1 MEVINMEI
9 KTLSCVED
17 LQEMLEENDYVVSK
31 DRGGDIIYLY
41 MNATNKG
48 VEEIKFTI
56 DQAKQ
61 LVDNINQIIA
71 Y

>member
-1 MEVINMEI
+1 MEI

-17 LQEMLEENDYVVSK
+17 LQEMFEENDYVVSK
-31 DRGGDIIYLY
+31 DIGGDIIYLY
-41 MNATNKG
+41 INATDKG

-61 LVDNINQIIA
+61 LIDNLNRIIE